1 MRGRPSKSLDA
12 EVKGDQ
18 TANRHGDAEQEPED
32 EGKRR
37 VTKRDEPGEHG
48 SPEVKQHV
56 QKERVIDAAAA
67 VADIS

>member
-1 MRGRPSKSLDA
+1 MDA

-67 VADIS
+67 VADIA